1 MANLDEAGKRKIVN
15 RKTVLIAVIVIL
27 SVVAAGYA
35 MVTVSGTFQAFETRP
50 SDFVTLPAT
59 PVSKTGEVVVLDS
72 VATATQG
79 NLAAGVQGYLETTSG
94 QPVSGANV
102 YVQYYFEGAY
112 RTQVATTG
120 QNGYFEI
127 HFPMNWTGWLQL
139 TIIYFGDG
147 QHQGLQQI
155 FSLQGENL

>member
-1 MANLDEAGKRKIVN
+1 MATLDEAGKRKIVN
-15 RKTVLIAVIVIL
+15 RKAVLIAVIVIL
-27 SVVAAGYA
+27 SVVAVGYA
-35 MVTVSGTFQAFETRP
+35 MVTVSGTFGAFEMRP
-50 SDFVTLPAT
+50 SDFVSLPAT
-59 PVSKTGEVVVLDS
+59 SISKSGEVVVLDS
-72 VATATQG
+72 VATNTQG
-79 NLAAGVQGYLETTSG
+79 NLAVGVQGYLETKSG

-102 YVQYYFEGAY
+102 YAEYYFEGAY
-112 RTQVATTG
+112 RAQVATTD

-147 QHQGLQQI
+147 QHQGLQQA

>member
-1 MANLDEAGKRKIVN
+1 M
-15 RKTVLIAVIVIL
+15 KTVLIGVIVVL
-27 SVVAAGYA
+27 SVIASGYA
-35 MVTVSGTFQAFETRP
+35 MVTVSRTFEVRP

-72 VATATQG
+72 VATTTQE
-79 NLAAGVQGYLETTSG
+79 NLAVGVHGYLETTSG

-102 YVQYYFEGAY
+102 YAQYYFEGAY
-112 RTQVATTG
+112 RTQVATTD
-120 QNGYFEI
+120 QNGFFEI

-139 TIIYFGDG
+139 TLIYLGDG

>member
-1 MANLDEAGKRKIVN
+1 MANLHETGKRRTVN
-15 RKTVLIAVIVIL
+15 RKTVLIAIIVIL
-27 SVVAAGYA
+27 SVIATGYA
-35 MVTVSGTFQAFETRP
+35 MVTVSGTFEAFEMRP
-50 SDFVTLPAT
+50 SVFITLPAT
-59 PVSKTGEVVVLDS
+59 PVSKTGEVVVFDS

-79 NLAAGVQGYLETTSG
+79 NLAVGVQGYLETASG

-112 RTQVATTG
+112 RTQVVTTD